1 MFFFLSRQ
9 LKTILAASH
18 KFSRDQEKCVP
29 RGKQIDAALLLGDWD
44 LASRGLEGLLQHLK
58 FGAKVPLAL
67 RVLAI
72 AIKIKRGQIK
82 GKRSEACNLRV
93 EADNGRELQFL
104 HTEVLRMRQEEP
116 SLLQVE
122 KEKYE
127 HSILIQAKRV
137 GTTEKELEAF
147 YQVVWCV
154 F

>member
-1 MFFFLSRQ
+1 M
-9 LKTILAASH
+9 ILIE
-18 KFSRDQEKCVP
+18 EKIVT
-29 RGKQIDAALLLGDWD
+29 RGKQIDAALLLGDWE

-58 FGAKVPLAL
+58 FEEKAPLAL

-72 AIKIKRGQIK
+72 AIKIKRAHIK
-82 GKRSEACNLRV
+82 SKRSEDCNLRG

-104 HTEVLRMRQEEP
+104 HTEVFRMRKEEP

-137 GTTEKELEAF
+137 GATEKEMETF
-147 YQVVWCV
+147 YEVG
-154 F
+154 

>member
-1 MFFFLSRQ
+1 M
-9 LKTILAASH
+9 IE
-18 KFSRDQEKCVP
+18 EKCIT

-58 FGAKVPLAL
+58 SGQKVPLAL

-72 AIKIKRGQIK
+72 AIKIKRAQIK
-82 GKRSEACNLRV
+82 AKRSEDCNLRA

>member
-1 MFFFLSRQ
+1 M
-9 LKTILAASH
+9 IE
-18 KFSRDQEKCVP
+18 EKIVT
-29 RGKQIDAALLLGDWD
+29 RGKQIDAALLLGDWE

-58 FGAKVPLAL
+58 FEEKAPLAL

-72 AIKIKRGQIK
+72 AIKIKRAHIK
-82 GKRSEACNLRV
+82 SKRSEDCNLWG

-137 GTTEKELEAF
+137 GATEKEMETF
-147 YQVVWCV
+147 YEVG
-154 F
+154 